1 MGGQDPNL
9 IGDIYDA
16 ALDPAQWTSVL
27 QRITHFVGGTAAAL
41 YAKDTVRK
49 TGSFVHVYGVE
60 TEFVQ
65 SYFNKYATLDPLTMS
80 RFFFPVGKVISTT
93 DIMSHEEFRETTF
106 FNGWARPQGW
116 IDFVSALLAK
126 SDATYAECVIFR
138 HESDGVVD
146 HKARR
151 KMKLIVPHVRRAV
164 LIGDVIDLH
173 KVEAAELADTLDG
186 IAAALFLVDADGR
199 IVHANLSGHRMLQ
212 EEYVLR
218 SVSGKLA
225 ACDQNGNHMLREVF
239 AIAGGDYSTID
250 KGFAVSLVAPNS
262 EPYIAHVLP
271 LTSGARRK
279 AGGAYSAVAALFVRK
294 AMLDLPH
301 PLVAL
306 ANYYKLTP
314 IELRVLMTIV
324 QVGGVLEAANVL
336 GISQATVKTHLSRLF
351 EKTSTNRQADLVRI
365 VASFATPLITS
376 SARLRQRLRNGSCG
390 ESGRSREGPR
400 A

>member
-1 MGGQDPNL
+1 
-9 IGDIYDA
+9 
-16 ALDPAQWTSVL
+16 
-27 QRITHFVGGTAAAL
+27 
-41 YAKDTVRK
+41 
-49 TGSFVHVYGVE
+49 
-60 TEFVQ
+60 
-65 SYFNKYATLDPLTMS
+65 MS
-80 RFFFPVGKVISTT
+80 RFFFPVEQVFSTT
-93 DIMSHEEFRETTF
+93 DIMPHEEFRETIF
-106 FNGWARPQGW
+106 FKEWVRPQGW

-126 SDATYAECVIFR
+126 SQVTYVECVVFR
-138 HESDGVVD
+138 HGSDGATD
-146 HKARR
+146 DKARR
-151 KMKLIVPHVRRAV
+151 KMKLIVPHLRRAV
-164 LIGDVIDLH
+164 LIGEVIDLR

-199 IVHANLSGHRMLQ
+199 VVHANVSGHRMLT
-212 EEYVLR
+212 EGYVLR

-225 ACDQNGNHMLREVF
+225 ACDQNSNQTLREVL
-239 AIAGGDYSTID
+239 AVAGGD
-250 KGFAVSLVAPNS
+250 VSLVAPNS

-271 LTSGARRK
+271 LSSGARRK
-279 AGGAYSAVAALFVRK
+279 AGVAYSAVAAVFVRK
-294 AMLDLPH
+294 ATLDLLH
-301 PLVAL
+301 PLEAL

-314 IELRVLMTIV
+314 TELRVLMAIV

-376 SARLRQRLRNGSCG
+376 SARLRQRLRNGSSG